1 MMIDLQLC
9 TQCSQ
14 CCMEWSIIIHHEIQ
28 DLFVKKYGF
37 TKQEQSMSR
46 ARMQIQGQ
54 NTQIHKV
61 RPNTASVSHRD
72 EQESITII
80 KMNSKWSDLSVL
92 SLVFISNR
100 WFSLVFIKLTM
111 KNQRKPSLV
120 MMRECPCSTK
130 TREVLENPSPP
141 PSRFPSAI
149 GFAPL
154 DPRVSW
160 CKTNG
165 RGKSLK
171 ISLDPREFLRA
182 RSREIS
188 RVSGNLGRRGW
199 IFQYLPPLGGARIQ
213 TFQPNFTPST

>member
-1 MMIDLQLC
+1 MC
-9 TQCSQ
+9 TKVTKAHLTWAPWPWERHLVAGISFDIVFNIISAARNMASQ
-14 CCMEWSIIIHHEIQ
+14 S
-28 DLFVKKYGF
+28 K
-37 TKQEQSMSR
+37 SR

-61 RPNTASVSHRD
+61 RPNAASVSHRD

-80 KMNSKWSDLSVL
+80 KMNSKWSYFSFL

-130 TREVLENPSPP
+130 TREVLENPSSP
-141 PSRFPSAI
+141 PSRFPFPM

-154 DPRVSW
+154 EPISSSISTLVGDKRV
-160 CKTNG
+160 T
-165 RGKSLK
+165 
-171 ISLDPREFLRA
+171 
-182 RSREIS
+182 
-188 RVSGNLGRRGW
+188 
-199 IFQYLPPLGGARIQ
+199 Q
-213 TFQPNFTPST
+213 